1 MAVDYNDIGFDT
13 AWGIMNFELLT
24 TLEDKLDALVSGDTL
39 VIRNFEQF
47 TKADVLIKMKNIK
60 GKDVTVIS
68 YDTMKSSLGDAFWQV
83 YNIGINDLSLLP
95 VLVIYDIKELQDT
108 NKFGV
113 GDVVAYVSAE
123 SGKRDTAFI
132 TDIYRSIDP
141 NKKGQY
147 LYALSREDKYAY
159 EQNELM
165 EVK

>member
-1 MAVDYNDIGFDT
+1 MAVDQFEDGFEQR
-13 AWGIMNFELLT
+13 WEVMNFDLLT
-24 TLEDKLDALVSGDTL
+24 TLEDKLDALLSGDVL

-47 TKADVLIKMKNIK
+47 TKSDVLIKMKHIK

-95 VLVIYDIKELQDT
+95 VLVIHDIKDLQDT
-108 NKFGV
+108 NKFKI

-123 SGKRDTAFI
+123 NGKHDTAFI

-141 NKKGQY
+141 NKKGHY
-147 LYALSREDKYAY
+147 LYALSREEKYAY
-159 EQNELM
+159 DQTELM
-165 EVK
+165 GVE

>member
-13 AWGIMNFELLT
+13 AWEIMNFDLLT

-47 TKADVLIKMKNIK
+47 TKSDVLIKMKNIK

-68 YDTMKSSLGDAFWQV
+68 YDTMKSSLDDAFWQV

-95 VLVIYDIKELQDT
+95 VLIVYNIKDLQDT
-108 NKFGV
+108 NKFGL
-113 GDVVAYVSAE
+113 GDVVSYVSQE
-123 SGKRDTAFI
+123 SGKFDTAFI
-132 TDIYRSIDP
+132 TNIYRSLDP
-141 NKKGQY
+141 NKKGHY
-147 LYALSREDKYAY
+147 LYSLSREDKYAY

-165 EVK
+165 GVE

>member
-13 AWGIMNFELLT
+13 AWEIMNFDLLT

-47 TKADVLIKMKNIK
+47 TKSDVLIKMKNIK

-68 YDTMKSSLGDAFWQV
+68 YDTMKSSLDDAFWQV

-95 VLVIYDIKELQDT
+95 VLIVYNIKDLQDT
-108 NKFGV
+108 NKFGL

-123 SGKRDTAFI
+123 NGKHDTAFI

-141 NKKGQY
+141 NKKGHH
-147 LYALSREDKYAY
+147 LYALSREEKYAY
-159 EQNELM
+159 EQTELM
-165 EVK
+165 GAE